1 MGEVAKIKKFLTE
14 ARYHQQDASSIDMI
28 NLMKQYKG
36 LVSNLEPYVFNDGSC
51 RKLINLG
58 GTIPVRY
65 KGNTYNIPVK
75 IWLMDTHPFNSPIC
89 YVTPTADMCIKV
101 SKFVDHNGKVY
112 LPYLHEWDASKS
124 NLLGLVQV
132 MIVVF
137 GEQPPVYTKAKAPY
151 PTQQPMAG
159 SNPPYPVFSSNN
171 PLPYPSMPQPAMP
184 QASGYPCGPTPYPPV
199 SSDTGYPPAYPS
211 SASSG
216 YPPPYPPMQSQPSPM
231 SSTPSGYPPSTS
243 SGTITEE
250 HIRASL
256 LSAVEDKLRRRLR
269 EQFSQGTAELETLRR
284 TNMELIQGKSK
295 LEGLV
300 GRLEKDCSELEK
312 AISVLEEKEAEMDKG
327 LGKLSAEEPLD
338 IDEAVTTTAPLYRQL
353 LNAFAEE
360 SAIEDVIYYLG
371 EALRRGRIDLES
383 FLKQV
388 RSLSRKQ
395 FMLRALM
402 NRCRQ
407 KAGLAG

>member
-1 MGEVAKIKKFLTE
+1 MGEVAKIKKFLAE
-14 ARYHQQDASSIDMI
+14 ARYHHQEATSVDMV
-28 NLMKQYKG
+28 NVMKQYKG
-36 LVSNLEPYVFNDGSC
+36 LVSNLEPYVFNDGTC
-51 RKLINLG
+51 RKLTNLS

-65 KGNTYNIPVK
+65 KGNTYNIPVRL
-75 IWLMDTHPFNSPIC
+75 WLMDTHPYNSPIC
-89 YVTPTADMCIKV
+89 YVAPTADMCIKV

-112 LPYLHEWDASKS
+112 LPYLHEWDASKA

-132 MIVVF
+132 MITVF
-137 GEQPPVYTKAKAPY
+137 GEQPPVYTKSKAPY
-151 PTQQPMAG
+151 PTQQAMPTA
-159 SNPPYPVFSSNN
+159 SPPYPVYPGAATPYPAMPSQAMPQPGGF
-171 PLPYPSMPQPAMP
+171 PPYPSM
-184 QASGYPCGPTPYPPV
+184 ASETP
-199 SSDTGYPPAYPS
+199 YPPAYPP
-211 SASSG
+211 ASSG
-216 YPPPYPPMQSQPSPM
+216 YPPPQQTPYPPMQPSPM
-231 SSTPSGYPPSTS
+231 ASGYPPQAGVGAGG
-243 SGTITEE
+243 GTITEE

-284 TNMELIQGKSK
+284 TNLELVQGKSK

-300 GRLEKDCSELEK
+300 GRLDKDCAELDK
-312 AISVLEEKEAEMDKG
+312 AIATLEEKEAELEKG
-327 LGKLSAEEPLD
+327 LGKLSSEEPID

-371 EALRRGRIDLES
+371 EALRRGRIDLDA

-388 RSLSRKQ
+388 RALSRKQ